1 MSSSERSDDRSDNH
15 SDDLT
20 ETRREAVEA
29 SQRAISFHIRS
40 IKEIEKKI
48 EEIQRTCHH
57 SWISEPDT
65 CPSDNCRFKR
75 CEYCDKLC

>member
-1 MSSSERSDDRSDNH
+1 MSSSERSDDH
-15 SDDLT
+15 SDDHT
-20 ETRREAVEA
+20 ETRRKEVDA
-29 SQRAISFHIRS
+29 SKRAISLHIRS

-48 EEIQRTCHH
+48 EEIQHTCRH

-75 CEYCDKLC
+75 CKYCDKLC